1 MTETALSRGS
11 LCGNKPQCTQKVSIE
26 DVRWASVILV
36 MEEKLKSRLIAEI
49 TRLLENK
56 PVHVLGIPDEY
67 KYMGPELI
75 EMLEQSVNSLLGL
88 PHC

>member
-1 MTETALSRGS
+1 
-11 LCGNKPQCTQKVSIE
+11 
-26 DVRWASVILV
+26 